1 MINVGLARISNDMLV
16 VAVLA
21 YSFAM
26 LGFGAEF
33 AFARRP
39 RTPRLIAHAA
49 ASLDDLV
56 RPIAVAVPAVPFVP
70 APGVAP
76 VATRA
81 ASRGSHAAP
90 KAARG
95 PLGERLGRVAVG
107 LTIFGWL
114 AHIATVV
121 TRGLAAH
128 RTPWGN
134 MYEFSIMVTLAA
146 VTVFLG
152 SLIRHQLRY
161 LGAFVM
167 LPVVVTLGIAGTLLY
182 SKAEPLQPA
191 LNSYWLKIHVTA
203 AIIAWGV
210 FMVGAVQTVLY
221 LLQERRERRLVLA
234 QATAV
239 TSAAASVDGGG
250 AGSVATEVAE
260 VSESRSESFLSR
272 LPNADALDA
281 AAYKTIAFGFPIW
294 TFAIICGSI
303 WAEAAWGRYWGW
315 DPKETW
321 SFITWVVYAGY
332 LHARATAGWRGR
344 KASVIA
350 MVAFA
355 CLTIDYYVVNIVV
368 TGLHSYAG
376 L

>member
-1 MINVGLARISNDMLV
+1 MNLELARISNDLLV

-21 YSFAM
+21 YSLAM
-26 LGFGAEF
+26 LGYGFEF
-33 AFARRP
+33 AFSERTRRP
-39 RTPRLIAHAA
+39 RLVAHAA
-49 ASLDDLV
+49 ASLDTL
-56 RPIAVAVPAVPFVP
+56 AAAP
-70 APGVAP
+70 APAKH
-76 VATRA
+76 RA
-81 ASRGSHAAP
+81 ADAVSGSL
-90 KAARG
+90 R
-95 PLGERLGRVAVG
+95 GERLGRYAVG
-107 LTIFGWL
+107 LTMFGWL
-114 AHIATVV
+114 AHVGCVV

-152 SLIRHQLRY
+152 SLIRHRLRY

-191 LNSYWLKIHVTA
+191 LQSYWLKIHVTA

-234 QATAV
+234 EATAA
-239 TSAAASVDGGG
+239 TAGAAPSDTLVRTGG
-250 AGSVATEVAE
+250 AANGRLEGV
-260 VSESRSESFLSR
+260 LSR
-272 LPNADALDA
+272 LPDADALDA

-294 TFAIICGSI
+294 TFAIICGAI

-344 KASVIA
+344 KASFIA